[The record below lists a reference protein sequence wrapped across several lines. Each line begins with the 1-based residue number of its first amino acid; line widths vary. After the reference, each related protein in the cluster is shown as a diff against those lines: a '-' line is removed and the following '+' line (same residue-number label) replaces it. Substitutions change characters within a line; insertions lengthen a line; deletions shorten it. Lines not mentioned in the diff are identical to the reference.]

1 MEIIYRALSDIKK
14 APNNPRSITRESLE
28 KLKKSIKDNP
38 DYFEARPII
47 LSNRTGELVIIAGNQ
62 RYEACLQ
69 LGLISVPTI
78 LLPGL
83 TEDREREIMIRDNV
97 NNGEWD
103 ENILK
108 EWDSCLLSDWGVDL
122 PAVWCSPEEEK
133 KEVEEDDFSEE
144 DTSNAKTRVKS
155 GDIWQL
161 GEHRL
166 MCGDSTSIDNIQMMM
181 NGENCD
187 LWITDPPYNVGYGM
201 ENSAIM
207 RKRKHRTDGKIVLND
222 KQEDNEF
229 AIFLEKSYLSAESVM
244 KCGASFYIFHAD
256 NEGYNFRGALRKT
269 NTLELK
275 QTLIWLKDSLCL
287 GRQDYQWIHEPCLYG
302 WKKGASHNWYNDRK
316 QTTVIKFNRPKKAKN
331 IQQ

>member
-103 ENILK
+103 MKLLTSWDVDELKDWGMDLPK
-108 EWDSCLLSDWGVDL
+108 EWEGID
-122 PAVWCSPEEEK
+122 
-133 KEVEEDDFSEE
+133 ED
-144 DTSNAKTRVKS
+144 
-155 GDIWQL
+155 I
-161 GEHRL
+161 
-166 MCGDSTSIDNIQMMM
+166 
-181 NGENCD
+181 EN
-187 LWITDPPYNVGYGM
+187 N
-201 ENSAIM
+201 
-207 RKRKHRTDGKIVLND
+207 K
-222 KQEDNEF
+222 
-229 AIFLEKSYLSAESVM
+229 SAE
-244 KCGASFYIFHAD
+244 
-256 NEGYNFRGALRKT
+256 ALRGHSDKT
-269 NTLELK
+269 ELRIQFDTDTYATVMETLRSFDEKEDVALLK
-275 QTLIWLKDSLCL
+275 AL
-287 GRQDYQWIHEPCLYG
+287 GLYE
-302 WKKGASHNWYNDRK
+302 
-316 QTTVIKFNRPKKAKN
+316 
-331 IQQ
+331 

>member
-69 LGLISVPTI
+69 LGFISVPTI

-108 EWDSCLLSDWGVDL
+108 EQDIEELKGWGMDLSNDWGV
-122 PAVWCSPEEEK
+122 SP
-133 KEVEEDDFSEE
+133 DDFEDGFSLPNGGKSPFQQMTFTFADEQADLIQRAINEIKKTDSYKYAERFGNENANGNALFLIVKQWEE
-144 DTSNAKTRVKS
+144 QKK
-155 GDIWQL
+155 QL
-161 GEHRL
+161 
-166 MCGDSTSIDNIQMMM
+166 
-181 NGENCD
+181 
-187 LWITDPPYNVGYGM
+187 
-201 ENSAIM
+201 
-207 RKRKHRTDGKIVLND
+207 
-222 KQEDNEF
+222 
-229 AIFLEKSYLSAESVM
+229 
-244 KCGASFYIFHAD
+244 
-256 NEGYNFRGALRKT
+256 
-269 NTLELK
+269 
-275 QTLIWLKDSLCL
+275 
-287 GRQDYQWIHEPCLYG
+287 
-302 WKKGASHNWYNDRK
+302 
-316 QTTVIKFNRPKKAKN
+316 
-331 IQQ
+331 